1 MSDAA
6 QRKTRRAS
14 PEFIAIVGLGLTILL
29 AVLGQAA
36 WLDGKIER
44 LDARLTEQI
53 ESLDARLTGKI
64 ERLDARLTE
73 QIESLDARLTEKIDS
88 VEARLTEKIESVDIR
103 LSAQIDGVDAKRG
116 ANFESLLAGQIE
128 IRERLAAL
136 EAWAGLSGNVKAG
149 GPGRVDSSP

>member
-44 LDARLTEQI
+44 LDARLTEQ
-53 ESLDARLTGKI
+53 
-64 ERLDARLTE
+64 
-73 QIESLDARLTEKIDS
+73 IDS

>member
-53 ESLDARLTGKI
+53 ESLDV
-64 ERLDARLTE
+64 
-73 QIESLDARLTEKIDS
+73 RLTEKIES